1 MEAEDSRKSV
11 EELPVIFAAANFPT
25 GVETETKIIDND
37 EDDDLDIGISF
48 LPPNFLASRVY
59 CIP

>member
-11 EELPVIFAAANFPT
+11 EELPVIFSAANFPT

-37 EDDDLDIGISF
+37 DDDDLDIGISF
-48 LPPNFLASRVY
+48 LPNFLASRVY